1 LKRTIRLMIPLLI
14 TAGLLVSS
22 CALGAPSYIEGKL
35 TILPEVTGG
44 NPVLVY
50 SACQIII
57 YDAQTGKFLDI
68 TDVDENGY
76 YSIKVRPG
84 SYIVDLYRMGSI
96 GKSANVPQIIQIEGG
111 KTLELNITL
120 NTLQ

>member
-1 LKRTIRLMIPLLI
+1 MKRVIRLIIPVLI
-14 TAGLLVSS
+14 TVGLFASS
-22 CALGAPSYIEGKL
+22 CTLGAPSYIEGKL

-44 NPVLVY
+44 SPVLVY

-57 YDAQTGKFLDI
+57 YDAQTGKFLDM

-96 GKSANVPQIIQIEGG
+96 GNSTDVPQIIQIEGG
-111 KTLELNITL
+111 ETLELNITL
-120 NTLQ
+120 NALR